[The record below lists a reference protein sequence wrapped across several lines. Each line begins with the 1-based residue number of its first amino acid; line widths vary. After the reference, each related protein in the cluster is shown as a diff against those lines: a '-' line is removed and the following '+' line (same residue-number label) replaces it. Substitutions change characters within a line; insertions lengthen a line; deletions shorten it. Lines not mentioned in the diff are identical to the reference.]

1 MIKKV
6 KKLGRAELPK
16 DLNSKANFMAA
27 IGLEDPEVRAAAAAA
42 YIRSA
47 DYKDIFLI
55 KDAFLLHC
63 RMHAHL
69 STFLTVNIYSGDM
82 TKKTLQCL
90 QSMLNCMVAEE
101 TSRTLQGLV
110 RGS

>member
-47 DYKDIFLI
+47 GY
-55 KDAFLLHC
+55 
-63 RMHAHL
+63 
-69 STFLTVNIYSGDM
+69 
-82 TKKTLQCL
+82 
-90 QSMLNCMVAEE
+90 
-101 TSRTLQGLV
+101 
-110 RGS
+110 

>member
-27 IGLEDPEVRAAAAAA
+27 IGLEDPEVRAAAAA

-47 DYKDIFLI
+47 GY
-55 KDAFLLHC
+55 
-63 RMHAHL
+63 
-69 STFLTVNIYSGDM
+69 
-82 TKKTLQCL
+82 
-90 QSMLNCMVAEE
+90 
-101 TSRTLQGLV
+101 
-110 RGS
+110 